1 MLLARSLWTM
11 ESERS
16 TGSFAESHDRPA
28 GHKNSSLPFLGMT
41 RTHQVRR
48 SYDHRLCDAIA
59 ATGNAY
65 LFRNVPIPASTR
77 RTWAR
82 GEVRPVVAA
91 VEVELEVYEL
101 LEQVDQ
107 LRQRTRTQ
115 AAIIGL
121 LVRLL
126 NLRGGKL
133 DADRVPD
140 GVTKSV
146 VLRAIAS
153 ASGVVSLGTALR
165 IVGISSARYH
175 AWRRREEGCGLDDQP
190 SCPKSFPS
198 QLTREEVST
207 MRDVVKSETYR
218 HIAVQNIALSAQR
231 LGKLFASASTWY
243 KMIRERGWK
252 RPKRRVHPVRPKD
265 GLRAVRPNE
274 YWQIDA
280 TVIRLTTGIRVY
292 LQAVIDN
299 FSRRILAWR
308 VSDTLSSAT
317 TRELLIEASDDLPHT
332 AANASVLVVT
342 DGGSENF
349 GEVDQL
355 LEDSSS
361 LSRVLAQI
369 DIISSNSLIEA
380 FWRQLKHGWLFL
392 NTLDST
398 AAVWRLVAFYVREHN
413 EKIPRAVLGGR
424 TPDEV
429 YFGREENLPE
439 RLSEQRKT
447 ALRLRN
453 TANRAAR
460 YHRCDASH
468 ASPAVRN
475 LARTRLCRKS
485 ARESA

>member
-1 MLLARSLWTM
+1 MGIAPS
-11 ESERS
+11 
-16 TGSFAESHDRPA
+16 
-28 GHKNSSLPFLGMT
+28 FLGMN
-41 RTHQVRR
+41 RTQRVRR
-48 SYDHRLCDAIA
+48 SYDHRLRDAIA

-82 GEVRPVVAA
+82 GDVRPVVAA
-91 VEVELEVYEL
+91 VDVELEVYEL

-107 LRQRTRTQ
+107 LRQRAKQQ

-126 NLRGGKL
+126 NVRGGKL
-133 DADRVPD
+133 DGDRIPD
-140 GVTKSV
+140 GASKSAI
-146 VLRAIAS
+146 LRAV
-153 ASGVVSLGTALR
+153 ASGSKLLALDTVLR

-175 AWRRREEGCGLDDQP
+175 AWRRKEEGCGLDDQP

-198 QLTREEVST
+198 QLTRDEVST
-207 MRDVVKSETYR
+207 MRDFVESETYR
-218 HIAVQNIALSAQR
+218 HIAVQNLALYGQR

-243 KMIRERGWK
+243 KMIHERGWR
-252 RPKRRVHPVRPKD
+252 RPRRRVHPAKPKE
-265 GLRAVRPNE
+265 GLRATRPNE
-274 YWQIDA
+274 YWQIDT
-280 TVIRLTTGIRVY
+280 TVIRLTTGIRIY

-317 TRELLIEASDDLPHT
+317 TRELLIEASGDLPRT
-332 AANASVLVVT
+332 AANANVLVVT

-355 LEDSSS
+355 LEDSGS

-398 AAVWRLVAFYVREHN
+398 VAVRRLVAFYVREHN
-413 EKIPRAVLGGR
+413 EKIPRAVLGAR

-429 YFGREENLPE
+429 YFGREENALE
-439 RLSEQRKT
+439 RLSEQRET
-447 ALRLRN
+447 AQWVRSA
-453 TANRAAR
+453 ANRAASC
-460 YHRCDASH
+460 HRCDSSRAG
-468 ASPAVRN
+468 PAVRSV
-475 LARTRLCRKS
+475 ARPGPRRKPARKS
-485 ARESA
+485 A